1 VGVYHT
7 KEGEVM
13 RGVQVLM
20 AVTRGV
26 MAVTRAKCELA
37 IMTSLKVGAHNLLT
51 EDSSQTS
58 HRESLKGASDSLPKA
73 IYLSSHQ

>member
-1 VGVYHT
+1 
-7 KEGEVM
+7 
-13 RGVQVLM
+13 M

-37 IMTSLKVGAHNLLT
+37 IMTSLEAGAHNLLT

-73 IYLSSHQ
+73 IYLASLTNAPHVTV